1 MTIVRLFC
9 SLMLLGSI
17 AWSQSRPAI
26 QNAAFTVHFADTE
39 KSASYEF
46 GPMINNN
53 QYLFSIR
60 TISVSFV
67 GRSSDT
73 YGLRVACASP
83 NFASAQASLLVHTIP
98 LNRHQP
104 GSSAAQDR
112 FSAVFAGWIPC
123 MASGK
128 FRFEVVRGAS
138 GAPAD
143 VPFTVSGLIEQLP
156 LLPLR

>member
-1 MTIVRLFC
+1 MKITSLCC
-9 SLMLLGSI
+9 SLILLVNIG
-17 AWSQSRPAI
+17 WSQSRPAV
-26 QNAAFTVHFADTE
+26 QNAAFTVHLADTE
-39 KSASYEF
+39 KSGSYEF
-46 GPMINNN
+46 GPIINNN

-73 YGLRVACASP
+73 YSLRVACASP
-83 NFASAQASLLVHTIP
+83 NFASAQAAPLVHTIP
-98 LNRHQP
+98 LNRHQS

-123 MASGK
+123 MAGGK
-128 FRFEVVRGAS
+128 FRFEIIRGAAA
-138 GAPAD
+138 APVD
-143 VPFTVSGLIEQLP
+143 VPITVSALIEQLP